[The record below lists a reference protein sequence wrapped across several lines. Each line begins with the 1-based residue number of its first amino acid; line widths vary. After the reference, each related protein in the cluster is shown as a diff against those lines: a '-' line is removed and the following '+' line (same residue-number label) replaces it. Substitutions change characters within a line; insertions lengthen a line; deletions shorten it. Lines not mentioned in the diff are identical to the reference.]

1 MLTEKEATT
10 ICNNINNMF
19 PHLQAFLR
27 QMREDSYWVEVLN
40 LKKSGN
46 DFIIRYLNKAKLE
59 LYFGRNAGK
68 ILGKGS

>member
-1 MLTEKEATT
+1 
-10 ICNNINNMF
+10 MF

-27 QMREDSYWVEVLN
+27 QMGEDSYWVEVLN
-40 LKKSGN
+40 LKKTGN